1 MSKRHKKLEV
11 NQRCQPDTGSSP
23 GAIYLD
29 ERSLEPRITLHNI
42 SAASYS
48 TQVIPS
54 LSEVLPL
61 VNDTDK
67 IIWIDIKG
75 FKSIPMF
82 ELLQQEFGINKLTL
96 EDITRTHER
105 PKFEEFANYAF
116 ATSRMLIFNAERE
129 LENTQVS
136 FILIGNALITFQE
149 NYEDCIQPVR
159 ERLKAGKGN
168 IRIGGA
174 SYIMYAIMDVVIDTY
189 IEILGSWAD
198 ELDTLEDRLMEKPER
213 SIMYDTQMIKRHL
226 ISIRRVAWPEKD
238 KLNDIIRSDSPFI
251 QDQTKLFIKDAYDHC
266 IQAIDLIDSLKEI
279 SISNIDMYLSMI
291 SIRMNEIMKVLTI
304 ISSIFI
310 PLTFIAGIYGMNFA
324 RQDPITGKTMPMNMP
339 ELYAPYGYLYAVA
352 LMILIAV
359 VQLIYFKKK
368 GWFK

>member
-1 MSKRHKKLEV
+1 MSKRHKQLEV

-29 ERSLEPRITLHNI
+29 DRSLEPRIVLHTI
-42 SAASYS
+42 SASNYTSTSIASLDE
-48 TQVIPS
+48 TLEKLNQFG
-54 LSEVLPL
+54 E
-61 VNDTDK
+61 T
-67 IIWIDIKG
+67 IWIEIKG
-75 FKSIPMF
+75 FKSLPMF
-82 ELLQQEFGINKLTL
+82 ELLQQTFGINKLTL

-105 PKFEEFANYAF
+105 PKFEEFDNYAF
-116 ATSRMLIFNAERE
+116 ATSRMLIFNEQRE

-136 FILIGNALITFQE
+136 FILIGNAILTFQE
-149 NYEDCIQPVR
+149 SYADCIQPIR

-168 IRIGGA
+168 IRIGGG
-174 SYIMYAIMDVVIDTY
+174 SYLMYAIMDVIIDTY
-189 IEILGSWAD
+189 IEILNGWAD
-198 ELDTLEDRLMEKPER
+198 ELDEMEDRLMDKPER
-213 SIMYDTQMIKRHL
+213 SIMYDAQLIKRHL

-251 QDQTKLFIKDAYDHC
+251 HEQTKLYLKDAFDHC
-266 IQAIDLIDSLKEI
+266 IQTIDLIDSLKEI
-279 SISNIDMYLSMI
+279 STSNIDMYLSMI

-324 RQDPITGKTMPMNMP
+324 KQDPVTGKIMPMNMP
-339 ELYAPYGYLYAVA
+339 ELYAPYGYLYAIL

-359 VQLIYFKKK
+359 LQLIYFQKK